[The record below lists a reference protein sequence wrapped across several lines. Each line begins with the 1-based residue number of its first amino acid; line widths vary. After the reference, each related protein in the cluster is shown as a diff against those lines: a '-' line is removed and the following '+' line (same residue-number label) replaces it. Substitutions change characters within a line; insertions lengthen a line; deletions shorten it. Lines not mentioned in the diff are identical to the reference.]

1 MTHGKGKLYLGSKI
15 LITAIVVFA
24 IFNLICVEIIP
35 AHYSSHGLKHE
46 INHNNPI
53 EDLDS
58 FKLSKTYGLEHK
70 EFEITIKYTIQ
81 DIFRA
86 GTRFSRLMITNGG
99 LECGLQGEERPFFK
113 YLLETLDEINSISVS
128 FNDPIKVFAQ
138 PTPYLVPPI
147 LGSNQEILLDTWEDA
162 IKDDIFASWQLNY
175 LSEATVDNNHG
186 ELYSLKLYPMEFLS
200 DGTAKIFRKIKVS
213 YSVPQK
219 YAYWTMSNLDP
230 GHKPTGQVKYL
241 IITHPDLVSAV
252 ESFANWKS
260 QKGLFTKVITT
271 EELDNMY
278 SEGDLQFKMRK
289 YVQYMESQYD
299 LDYLFI
305 IGDWD
310 VVPTRNTKNS
320 YAQPMMGEPDTF
332 ASDLYFACVDPST
345 TWNKDG
351 DSEYAEE
358 SELDDSIPDMAN
370 GRLAINSPSAIS
382 SILNNLVEREKNPTW
397 DLNNERA
404 VYMCGDPGYMPGNST
419 EVMDY
424 FWTEYGDD
432 VFSSRETIYHDNSGT
447 LTYTSN
453 SFKTVMT
460 DRNQAMCYFG
470 HGVPTGYP
478 ELFSNSEV
486 PLLSNGTD
494 GSIFAMACLTGW
506 FDDPNQGTNMD
517 AVENC
522 FGEMLTESS
531 DKGVVGYIGSSRI
544 AVGYIDTVYSA
555 DAPGLEEDYWRAI
568 REAIR
573 GNITPTIGSV
583 WRKTI
588 TNFASSFYPFRA
600 QGFDN
605 PGLRTFLEYNLLGE
619 PEAPLIFRQPEALQL
634 EYELSSDKTSI
645 TAKVT
650 NLTGEP
656 VCDAHVTIYRYNELG
671 RSSTTNSKGEVTI
684 NIPPNNGGKIN
695 ITASRPG
702 DILINYTFLLP
713 DTLAPQPEYKLT
725 PEKPDGNNNYYISS
739 PMLKLF
745 GDEPVDV
752 QYRFDEESAIY
763 SESSASVAVPDG
775 DHTIHFRVVDEIGQW
790 SDWLSVDVSVD
801 STPPELFLTTVPA
814 APDGQEDWFIT
825 KPTIILDSN
834 EPLNNSLYTLD
845 NGEQTEYN
853 SPILV
858 PEGVFDYSFIA
869 YDLAGNL
876 NKSYLTINVD
886 LNSPVSVAEVSHLP
900 DGENGYYLTPPTI
913 VLKCPDEPGSILEY
927 RWDSNPWLKY
937 TDSLTPTA
945 GRHTLYYRSVDLAG
959 NFEIEHNLTFYLD
972 WDAPCLNISVFP
984 SEPDG
989 ENGYYCTNPIIE
1001 IASDSGEIYYSL
1013 VTETGK
1019 PSWKPLGGFITV
1031 SDGTWILDVKAVD
1044 VAGNVVYLDSM
1055 NFKVDTV
1062 PPTLSWQIIPAEAV
1076 GNSGWYTSSPV
1087 LKLTTDSED
1096 TKLYWAHYDS
1106 ESWNEFNF
1114 DITLTSGVHKLK
1126 FKAIDPANNIIYNET
1141 DWLKVDLDPPEVTID
1156 QPELNEEVG
1165 TTVLITWHGADAL
1178 SGIYEYKIRLD
1189 SKSWVTVGDETVF
1202 EFDGLK
1208 SGEHTIYVS
1217 AWDAA
1222 GNSKKAQTSLTV
1234 DGISP
1239 VIIVRTPRGE
1249 DVPVDTEI
1257 VIEFS
1262 EPMYCES
1269 VKIDISGI
1277 YGTINWNGNTAIFVP
1292 EQKLDYST
1300 KYNIKVTGVDQYN
1313 NSLRSKNWYFI
1324 TESAPEHSE
1333 NSPMI
1338 MYVIMVIGIIIA
1350 IIIIMS
1356 IIFVL
1361 YRKKK
1366 KNTQ

>member
-15 LITAIVVFA
+15 LIIAIVVFA

-35 AHYSSHGLKHE
+35 AHYSSHGLKHD
-46 INHNNPI
+46 INHDNPL
-53 EDLDS
+53 ENLDS
-58 FKLSKTYGLEHK
+58 SKLSKTYDIKHK
-70 EFEITIKYTIQ
+70 EFEITIEYTIQ

-86 GTRFSRLMITNGG
+86 DTRLSRLLITNGG
-99 LECGLQGEERPFFK
+99 IECGLQGEERPFFK
-113 YLLETLDEINSISVS
+113 YLLETLGEIDSISVS
-128 FNDPIKVFAQ
+128 FNDPIDVFAQ
-138 PTPYLVPPI
+138 PTPYLVPPS
-147 LGSNQEILLDTWEDA
+147 LGSNQEILVDTWEGA
-162 IKDDIFASWQLNY
+162 IEDDISASWLLNH

-186 ELYSLKLYPMEFLS
+186 ELYSLKLYPVEFFS
-200 DGTAKIFRKIKVS
+200 DGTAKIFRNVKVS

-219 YAYWTMSNLDP
+219 YTYWPMSTLDS
-230 GHKPTGQVKYL
+230 GHKPTGTVKYL
-241 IITHPDLVSAV
+241 IITHPDLTTAV
-252 ESFANWKS
+252 EPFAKWKS
-260 QKGLFTKVITT
+260 QKGLFTQVITT
-271 EELDNMY
+271 EELDKMY

-310 VVPTRNTKNS
+310 IVPTRNTKNS
-320 YAQPMMGEPDTF
+320 YAQPMMGESDTF
-332 ASDLYFACVDPST
+332 ASDLYFACVNPGT

-370 GRLAINSPSAIS
+370 GRLAINSPSALS
-382 SILNNLVEREKNPTW
+382 SILFDLVDREKNPTW
-397 DLNNERA
+397 NPNNERA

-432 VFSSRETIYHDNSGT
+432 VFSGRETIYYDNSGT

-453 SFKTVMT
+453 SFKTVMN
-460 DRNQAMCYFG
+460 DQNQAMSYFG

-486 PLLSNGTD
+486 PQLSNGTD

-506 FDDPNQGTNMD
+506 FDDPNQGTNMG

-522 FGEMLTESS
+522 FAEMLTETS

-544 AVGYIDTVYSA
+544 AVGYIDTVYSD

-568 REAIR
+568 REAAR

-619 PEAPLIFRQPEALQL
+619 PEAPLIFRQPEVLQL

-656 VCDAHVTIYRYNELG
+656 VTNAAVTVYRYDELG
-671 RSSTTNSKGEVTI
+671 RTSTTNSKGEVTI
-684 NIPPNNGGKIN
+684 NIPPNNGGMIN

-702 DILINYTFLLP
+702 DIPVYYTFSLP
-713 DTLAPQPEYKLT
+713 DTLAPQPEYELT
-725 PEKPDGNNNYYISS
+725 PKDPDGNLNYYISS
-739 PMLKLF
+739 PVLKLF

-752 QYRFDEESAIY
+752 QYRLDEGSVVY
-763 SESSASVAVPDG
+763 SESSATIVVPDG
-775 DHTIHFRVVDEIGQW
+775 NHTIHFRVVDEVGQW
-790 SDWLSVDVSVD
+790 SSWFSVDVSVD
-801 STPPELFLTTVPA
+801 LSPPELFLTTVPA
-814 APDGQEDWFIT
+814 APDGNAGWFIT
-825 KPTIILDSN
+825 KPTIILNSN
-834 EPLNNSLYTLD
+834 EPLNNSLYTMD
-845 NGEQTEYN
+845 NGEETEYN
-853 SPILV
+853 TPILV
-858 PEGVFDYSFIA
+858 PEGISDYSFIA

-876 NKSYLTINVD
+876 NKNYLTIKVD
-886 LNSPVSVAEVSHLP
+886 LSSPVSVAEVSHTP

-913 VLKCPDEPGSILEY
+913 VLKSPEEPDASLEY
-927 RWDSNPWLKY
+927 RWDSVPWIKY
-937 TDSLTPTA
+937 TDTLTPVA
-945 GRHTLYYRSVDLAG
+945 GKHTLYYRSADLAG
-959 NFEIEHNLTFYLD
+959 NFEIEHNMTFYLD

-989 ENGYYCTNPIIE
+989 ENRYYCTNPVID

-1013 VTETGK
+1013 VTATEK
-1019 PSWKPLGGFITV
+1019 SSWKPLDGSLIIP
-1031 SDGTWILDVKAVD
+1031 DGTWVLDIKAVD
-1044 VAGNVVYLDSM
+1044 LAGNVGYLDSIM
-1055 NFKVDTV
+1055 FKVDTL
-1062 PPTLSWQIIPAEAV
+1062 PPALSWQITPAEV
-1076 GNSGWYTSSPV
+1076 DGNSGWYTSSPV
-1087 LKLTTDSED
+1087 IKLTTNSED
-1096 TKLYWAHYDS
+1096 TKLYWTHYDS
-1106 ESWNEFNF
+1106 ESWNEFDF
-1114 DITLTSGVHKLK
+1114 DITLTSGVHKLR
-1126 FKAIDPANNIIYNET
+1126 FKAIDPAGNVLYNET
-1141 DWLKVDLDPPEVTID
+1141 DWLNVDLSPPELTID
-1156 QPELNEEVG
+1156 QPEENAKVG
-1165 TTVLITWHGADAL
+1165 TTVLVTWHGDDAL

-1189 SKSWVTVGDETVF
+1189 SKSWIAVGEETMF
-1202 EFDGLK
+1202 EFDDLK
-1208 SGEHTIYVS
+1208 SGEHTIYVN

-1222 GNSKKAQTSLTV
+1222 GNTKKAQTSLSV
-1234 DGISP
+1234 DGVSP
-1239 VIIVRTPRGE
+1239 VIISRLPRGD
-1249 DVPVDTEI
+1249 DVPVDAEI

-1269 VKIDISGI
+1269 VKIDVSGI
-1277 YGTINWNGNTAIFVP
+1277 FGTINWDGNTAIFVP
-1292 EQKLDYST
+1292 EQKMEYST
-1300 KYNIKVTGVDQYN
+1300 KYNIEVTGVDKYN
-1313 NSLRSKNWYFI
+1313 NSLRSKSWYFI

-1333 NSPMI
+1333 DSPMMI
-1338 MYVIMVIGIIIA
+1338 YVAMVIGIIIT
-1350 IIIIMS
+1350 IIIVVCIV
-1356 IIFVL
+1356 FAL

-1366 KNTQ
+1366 KNI